1 MSIFTAQTGAK
12 VTIMDVLEL
21 IAAILGAISV
31 YFVVQRNILAF
42 PIGIVMV
49 ILYVAVF
56 YRAKFYA
63 DMGLQIVYVVL
74 QIQGWYEWSRG
85 DRAADDKIAVRNLSQ
100 RQWQIT
106 GILLIVGTLCIGAA
120 MQRLTDASL
129 PWIDAFTTTL
139 SLLAQW
145 WMNKKFL
152 ENWILWIAVDVVYLY
167 QYSYKALYFTTALYA
182 VFLGLAIWGYFE
194 WKKMARSPQG
204 FQDHQHRPGKGN

>member
-12 VTIMDVLEL
+12 ITIMDVLEL
-21 IAAILGAISV
+21 FAAILGAISV

-42 PIGIVMV
+42 PVGILMV
-49 ILYVAVF
+49 IVYIAVF

-63 DMGLQIVYVVL
+63 DMGLQVVYIVM

-85 DRAADDKIAVRNLSQ
+85 DRADDDKIAVRNLSD
-100 RQWQIT
+100 RQWRVT
-106 GILLIVGTLCIGAA
+106 GLLLAVGTLCIGYT
-120 MQRLTDASL
+120 MQRFTDASL
-129 PWIDAFTTTL
+129 PWMDAFTTTL

-194 WKKMARSPQG
+194 WRKKQG
-204 FQDHQHRPGKGN
+204 STQRFQDHQHSPGKRN